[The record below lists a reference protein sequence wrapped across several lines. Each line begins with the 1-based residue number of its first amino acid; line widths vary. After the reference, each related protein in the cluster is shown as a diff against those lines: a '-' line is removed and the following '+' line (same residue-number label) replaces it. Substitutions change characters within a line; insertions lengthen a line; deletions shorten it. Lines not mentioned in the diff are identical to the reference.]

1 MSSAAVVIGALRV
14 NMQPE
19 RILTASL
26 IVFFQG
32 TVILDLIAEMPFESL
47 LHYAETCSS
56 KYTEKEHVL

>member
-32 TVILDLIAEMPFESL
+32 TVILDLIAEMPFEPL
-47 LHYAETCSS
+47 LHYAEICSS
-56 KYTEKEHVL
+56 KDTEKEHVL